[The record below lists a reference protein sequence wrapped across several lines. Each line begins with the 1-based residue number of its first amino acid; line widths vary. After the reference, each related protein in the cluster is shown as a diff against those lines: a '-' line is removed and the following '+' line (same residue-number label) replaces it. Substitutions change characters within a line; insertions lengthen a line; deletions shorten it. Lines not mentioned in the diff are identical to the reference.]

1 MKLILIIFFLSFALI
16 LSNQYSDSHSMTEK
30 FDEYLERHQS
40 NKELNGNV
48 LITKGDSVIFSK
60 SYGYSN
66 KEKQSKNKA
75 STKFLIGSIT
85 KPFTALAVLLLEQ
98 DGKIDLDSKLSE
110 YFPDFK
116 SSDKITIKQLL
127 NHTSGLADYKSID
140 DWYEDSQSDKTTPYT
155 TIKKMNGKPLL
166 FEPGT
171 NFRYSNVG
179 YILLGLI
186 IEKVSGVSFSE
197 FVEDRILSPL
207 KLENTGIIENNSVV
221 TNLAEGYT
229 TTPRESIEAEYINYN
244 QPFSSGNM
252 YSTTE
257 DLLKF
262 TKAIM
267 NSELIPAA
275 KTKEIFES
283 GKYYGYGWGIRIFD
297 GIKAYG
303 HYGGMNG
310 FVGAI
315 TYIPNGDYF
324 ICILTNNDNTPKV
337 RITNDLVSILFNKDV
352 TLPVKTDLISIS
364 DDLKNQVIGKYKI
377 KDNHF
382 LSIFENEGKLYLQE
396 GNNEKHEM
404 FPYDKYK
411 FSFGLLEFNVVFSDI
426 ANNKAQRLEFVGS
439 KTILTAVREE

>member
-1 MKLILIIFFLSFALI
+1 MS
-16 LSNQYSDSHSMTEK
+16 EK
-30 FDEYLERHQS
+30 FDEYLERHHS
-40 NKELNGNV
+40 NKEFNGNV
-48 LITKGDSVIFSK
+48 LITKGDSIIFSK

-66 KEKQSKNKA
+66 KEEERKNTA

-98 DGKIDLDSKLSE
+98 DNKIIIDSKLSE
-110 YFPDFK
+110 YFPDFE
-116 SSDKITIKQLL
+116 SSDKITINQLL

-155 TIKKMNGKPLL
+155 TIEKMNGKPLL

-186 IEKVSGVSFSE
+186 IEKVSEVSFSK

-207 KLENTGIIENNSVV
+207 KLENTGVIDNNSEV

-229 TTPRESIEAEYINYN
+229 TTLRESTEAKYINYN

-252 YSTTE
+252 YSTTK

-267 NSELIPAA
+267 NSELLPVT
-275 KTKEIFES
+275 KTKEIFDS
-283 GKYYGYGWGIRIFD
+283 GKYYGYGWGIRNFD

-315 TYIPNGDYF
+315 TYIPDGDYF
-324 ICILTNNDNTPKV
+324 ICILTNDDNTPKV

-352 TLPVKTDLISIS
+352 DLPEKTKLISLS
-364 DDLKNQVIGKYKI
+364 DEIKNQVKGKYKI
-377 KDNHF
+377 KENHF

-411 FSFGLLEFNVVFSDI
+411 FSFGLLEFNVEFSDI
-426 ANNKAQRLEFVGS
+426 VNNKTQRLEFVGS
-439 KTILTAVREE
+439 STILTSMRVE